1 MAKFKI
7 DNREFD
13 TDNLSTMQKRIVDL
27 YQRALRDEAE
37 AVATLELKRAARLEV
52 GKKLKEEVIDKKE

>member
-1 MAKFKI
+1 LAKFKI
-7 DNREFD
+7 DDREYE
-13 TDNLSTMQKRIVDL
+13 TDELSTLQKRVVDL

-52 GKKLKEEVIDKKE
+52 AKKLKQEVIDK

>member
-7 DNREFD
+7 DDREFD
-13 TDNLSTMQKRIVDL
+13 TDELTTIQKRVVDL

-37 AVATLELKRAARLEV
+37 AVATLELRRAARLEV
-52 GKKLKEEVIDKKE
+52 GKKLKQEIIDKK

>member
-13 TDNLSTMQKRIVDL
+13 TDDMTTLQKRVIDL
-27 YQRALRDEAE
+27 YQRALKDEAE
-37 AVATLELKRAARLEV
+37 AVATLELRRAARLEV
-52 GKKLKEEVIDKKE
+52 SKKLKEEVMDK

>member
-7 DNREFD
+7 DDREFD
-13 TDNLSTMQKRIVDL
+13 TDNLSSLQKRVVDL
-27 YQRALRDEAE
+27 YQRALKDEAE

-52 GKKLKEEVIDKKE
+52 AKKLKQEVLETE

>member
-13 TDNLSTMQKRIVDL
+13 TDDMTTLQKRVVDL
-27 YQRALRDEAE
+27 YQRALKDEAE
-37 AVATLELKRAARLEV
+37 AVATLELRRAARLEV
-52 GKKLKEEVIDKKE
+52 SKKLKEEVMDK

>member
-7 DNREFD
+7 DDREYE
-13 TDNLSTMQKRIVDL
+13 TDDLSTLQKRVVDL

-37 AVATLELKRAARLEV
+37 AIANLELKRAARLEV
-52 GKKLKEEVIDKKE
+52 AKKLKQEVIDK